1 MSCTSLDSSEKYLL
15 CLFDVRT
22 NSCALVHSTCTF
34 ISVAH
39 RSMCFEDHK
48 KRLVI
53 DHDLMQRTAHLTHN
67 VQQFSGQTD
76 TAPATCPA
84 SVLVLLLLRLL
95 IDFGARHCWKSAV
108 DTIQKLP
115 LKCYI
120 ECIRQH
126 ARPKRGRSASHH

>member
-22 NSCALVHSTCTF
+22 NSCALVHTTCTF

-84 SVLVLLLLRLL
+84 SVLVLLLLLRLT
-95 IDFGARHCWKSAV
+95 V
-108 DTIQKLP
+108 N
-115 LKCYI
+115 
-120 ECIRQH
+120 
-126 ARPKRGRSASHH
+126 